1 MAKARE
7 AKSTTRESMGALQK
21 SARVQP
27 REPSRSPAA
36 LPPRPCSRGRAC
48 SRDSP
53 PNLRSGACRLALA
66 TSSRTQELRPRERLR
81 LHITDLGTQETKP
94 EVHYCLLGCGPLLV
108 SPHVCMYV
116 CIYIIYTYIVQ
127 YIYIYI
133 YIYIYMIR
141 HFSLS
146 LSRGGRHL
154 DYPCGHLPT
163 THACHHPRPLHSQLA
178 APRAGCRPW
187 RSLGCHCIPDA
198 TEAHVRIEGCCQ
210 SFSPGGI
217 RRGHRGDMDY
227 RINHNIN
234 YHINYYINHGQ
245 FPRD

>member
-108 SPHVCMYV
+108 SPQVCMYV

-133 YIYIYMIR
+133 YIYIYDKT
-141 HFSLS
+141 FLSLS
-146 LSRGGRHL
+146 LSGRKAPRL
-154 DYPCGHLPT
+154 SLRSPT
-163 THACHHPRPLHSQLA
+163 HHSRVSSSKATPQSACSTSRRLSALAKSRLPLHSRRHRS
-178 APRAGCRPW
+178 PRE
-187 RSLGCHCIPDA
+187 D
-198 TEAHVRIEGCCQ
+198 
-210 SFSPGGI
+210 
-217 RRGHRGDMDY
+217 
-227 RINHNIN
+227 
-234 YHINYYINHGQ
+234 
-245 FPRD
+245 